1 MDMSKI
7 LVVVKF
13 GGALIFFFFFF
24 VGLWLF
30 GCMGIFWT
38 CDFGHGI
45 FFFFFFFVCY
55 GKFLIMWF
63 WSWKIFWTCD
73 LRHGNFGHVILVM
86 GIFWAYDFGHE
97 NFWSCGNFKWD
108 KFRIHLMRSYS
119 TNLNLSWL
127 ALMEFA
133 LMRQSWMPLV
143 WKWMHDFF
151 WNNEILVFYEKMMTV
166 VPFFFFF
173 LKVNEA
179 WPNAPSLQMDA
190 WLFENLDI
198 WGKDDFFFSKWMKHG
213 RMPLV

>member
-1 MDMSKI
+1 M
-7 LVVVKF
+7 VGHWF
-13 GGALIFFFFFF
+13 FFFFFF

-97 NFWSCGNFKWD
+97 NFWPCGNFKWD

-151 WNNEILVFYEKMMTV
+151 WNHEILVFYEKMMMV

-173 LKVNEA
+173 LK
-179 WPNAPSLQMDA
+179 
-190 WLFENLDI
+190 
-198 WGKDDFFFSKWMKHG
+198 WMRHG
-213 RMPLV
+213 QMPLVCRWMHDFLKTLIFEEKMISFFQNGWSMAECR

>member
-1 MDMSKI
+1 M
-7 LVVVKF
+7 V
-13 GGALIFFFFFF
+13 GHWFFFFFF
-24 VGLWLF
+24 LWDFDFLGVWQF
-30 GCMGIFWT
+30 
-38 CDFGHGI
+38 FGHVTLVMG
-45 FFFFFFFVCY
+45 FFFFFFFLCFTGNFWSCGFGH
-55 GKFLIMWF
+55 GKFFGHVILGMGILDMWF
-63 WSWKIFWTCD
+63 WSWEF
-73 LRHGNFGHVILVM
+73 FGHMI
-86 GIFWAYDFGHE
+86 FGHE

-151 WNNEILVFYEKMMTV
+151 WNHEILVFYEKMMMV